1 MADSNDEIDHYCLGS
16 PARTR
21 TTDMLVNSQPLYRLS
36 YWGTFFLCFSF
47 HPMIVEKIG
56 LLKKNF
62 SGYIIQEQADVNNFN
77 SLFEQNDQYFLK
89 SAFFT
94 SQFTE

>member
-1 MADSNDEIDHYCLGS
+1 
-16 PARTR
+16 
-21 TTDMLVNSQPLYRLS
+21 
-36 YWGTFFLCFSF
+36 
-47 HPMIVEKIG
+47 MIVEKIG